1 MIRDIWT
8 LFGTEKEKKEG
19 KKLKKKKI
27 NDRLIKDRI
36 IKLEI
41 LGHFLKNKK
50 KRFL

>member
-19 KKLKKKKI
+19 KKLKKKI